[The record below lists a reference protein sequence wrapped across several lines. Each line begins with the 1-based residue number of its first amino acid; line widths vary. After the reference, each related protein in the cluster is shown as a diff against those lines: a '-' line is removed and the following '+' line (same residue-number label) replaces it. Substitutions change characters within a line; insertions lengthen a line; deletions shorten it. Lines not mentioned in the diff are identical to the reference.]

1 MRERF
6 SLDDEVIEAI
16 LEPKNRIIMV
26 VGASDTGKTTLV
38 EDILT
43 LLARTFKKVAVVD
56 GDIGQSHLGPPTTIG
71 WGLIQNKFE
80 SWKKIPSRDFYFA
93 GATSPLGNM
102 LPTVVGAQ
110 LISEIAKNH
119 AGKVVMDTTGMVR
132 GGAGKALKIS
142 KIDLIRPQLILALQR
157 EDELEP
163 ILIFFR
169 GMRLPRIHRIPVPF
183 GIIQKT
189 YSDRSLYRERR
200 FRDYFKNARR
210 ISLSL
215 DEIGLANTKSGACPP
230 NQLISLRDKEGRD
243 IALGIVEEINL
254 EKGKM
259 SVYTPL
265 KETEEIGGIVLGG
278 LRINLEGKQI
288 YPASDHTT
296 TPRSP

>member
-1 MRERF
+1 
-6 SLDDEVIEAI
+6 
-16 LEPKNRIIMV
+16 
-26 VGASDTGKTTLV
+26 
-38 EDILT
+38 
-43 LLARTFKKVAVVD
+43 D

-80 SWKKIPSRDFYFA
+80 SWKKIPLRDFYFA

-102 LPTVVGAQ
+102 LPTVVGAK

-119 AGKVVMDTTGMVR
+119 AEKVVMDTTGMVK

-142 KIDLIRPQLILALQR
+142 KIDLVRPQLILALQR
-157 EDELEP
+157 EDELEH

-189 YSDRSLYRERR
+189 YSDRLLYRERR
-200 FRDYFKNARR
+200 FRDYFKNGKR

-215 DEIGLANTKSGACPP
+215 DEIGLTNTKSEAYPP

-243 IALGIVEEINL
+243 LALGMVEEINP

-259 SVYTPL
+259 SLYTPFN
-265 KETEEIGGIVLGG
+265 ETEKIGGMVLGK
-278 LRINLEGKQI
+278 LRITLQGKQI
-288 YPASDHTT
+288 QPASDHTT
-296 TPRSP
+296 IPRSR

>member
-16 LEPKNRIIMV
+16 LEPQNRIIMV

-38 EDILT
+38 EDLLT

-80 SWKKIPSRDFYFA
+80 SWKKIPLRDFYFT

-102 LPTVVGAQ
+102 LPTVVGAK
-110 LISEIAKNH
+110 LISEIAENH
-119 AGKVVMDTTGMVR
+119 AEKVVMDTTGMVK
-132 GGAGKALKIS
+132 GGTGKVLKIC
-142 KIDLIRPQLILALQR
+142 KIDLIQPQLILALQR
-157 EDELEP
+157 KDELDH

-169 GMRLPRIHRIPVPF
+169 GTRLPQIHRIPVPF

-200 FRDYFKNARR
+200 FRDYFKRARR

-215 DEIGLANTKSGACPP
+215 DEIGLTNTKSEACPQS
-230 NQLISLRDKEGRD
+230 QLISLRNREGRD
-243 IALGIVEEINL
+243 IALGIVEEINP

-265 KETEEIGGIVLGG
+265 KETEEIGGIVLGS
-278 LRINLEGKQI
+278 LRINPEGKQI
-288 YPASDHTT
+288 QPASDYTT
-296 TPRSP
+296 TLRSR

>member
-16 LEPKNRIIMV
+16 LEPQNRIIMV

-80 SWKKIPSRDFYFA
+80 SWKNTPLRDFYFT

-102 LPTVVGAQ
+102 LATAVGAK
-110 LISEIAKNH
+110 LISEIAENH
-119 AGKVVMDTTGMVR
+119 AEKVVMDTTGMVK
-132 GGAGKALKIS
+132 GGAGKALKIC

-157 EDELEP
+157 EDELEH
-163 ILIFFR
+163 ILVSFR
-169 GMRLPRIHRIPVPF
+169 GMRLPQIHRIPVPF

-189 YSDRSLYRERR
+189 YSDRSGYRERR

-215 DEIGLANTKSGACPP
+215 DEIGLGNRESEACPP
-230 NQLISLRDKEGRD
+230 NQLLSLRDREGRD
-243 IALGIVEEINL
+243 LALGIVEEINL

-265 KETEEIGGIVLGG
+265 KETEEIGGVVLGK
-278 LRINLEGKQI
+278 LRVNPEGKQI
-288 YPASDHTT
+288 QPASDHTKI
-296 TPRSP
+296 PRSQ

>member
-6 SLDDEVIEAI
+6 SLDDEAIEAI
-16 LEPKNRIIMV
+16 LEPQNSIIMV

-38 EDILT
+38 EDLLT
-43 LLARTFKKVAVVD
+43 LLAQTFRKVAVVD

-71 WGLIQNKFE
+71 WGLVENRFE
-80 SWKKIPSRDFYFA
+80 SWKKTPLRDFYFA
-93 GATSPLGNM
+93 GATSPLGRL
-102 LPTVVGAQ
+102 LPTAVGAK

-119 AGKVVMDTTGMVR
+119 AEKVVIDTTGMVR
-132 GGAGKALKIS
+132 GGVGRALKIS
-142 KIDLIRPQLILALQR
+142 KIDLVRPQLILALQR
-157 EDELEP
+157 QDELEH

-200 FRDYFKNARR
+200 FRDYFKNAKR
-210 ISLSL
+210 IALSL
-215 DEIGLANTKSGACPP
+215 DEIGPANRESEGCSP
-230 NQLISLRDKEGRD
+230 NQLISLRDREGRD
-243 IALGIVEEINL
+243 LALGIVEEMNL

-265 KETEEIGGIVLGG
+265 GEAEEIGGIVSGKLS
-278 LRINLEGKQI
+278 INLEGKQL
-288 YPASDHTT
+288 YPASEDY
-296 TPRSP
+296 RS